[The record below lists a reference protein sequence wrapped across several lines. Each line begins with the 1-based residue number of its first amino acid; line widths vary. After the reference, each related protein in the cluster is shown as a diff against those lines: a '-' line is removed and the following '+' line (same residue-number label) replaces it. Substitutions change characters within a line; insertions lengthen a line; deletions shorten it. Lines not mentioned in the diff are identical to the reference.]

1 MTTQTS
7 AQPPIAAFLKHVPL
21 FAQLPAALVN
31 RLAQDFRQFAYPRG
45 NIIFHQGETG
55 RALYII
61 VSGKVRIYK
70 TTPDG
75 RETTTNI
82 FTTGDVFGEFA
93 IFDQLPRSASA
104 KTLTK
109 CDLLQIGDADFMRHF
124 CANPELALATVRLL
138 AGKTRWTAAIAE
150 ALAHYDA
157 ANRLVRILLLY
168 VEQFGEKQSEQK
180 YVLNWGLTQSD
191 LASLLGVRRE
201 WLNQILTQWR
211 KHKLLTFEQGTLT
224 VLNLPR
230 LLGETER
237 DARSKGRGGRRQ

>member
-1 MTTQTS
+1 MITTQS
-7 AQPPIAAFLKHVPL
+7 AAQPPSAAFLKRVLL
-21 FAQLPAALVN
+21 FAQLPDDLVN
-31 RLAQDFRQFAYPRG
+31 RMAQDFRQFTYPRG
-45 NIIFHQGETG
+45 NIIFHQGEVG

-61 VSGKVRIYK
+61 ASGKVRIFK

-82 FTTGDVFGEFA
+82 FTTGDIFGEFA

-109 CDLLQIGDADFMRHF
+109 CDLLQISDVDFMRHF
-124 CANPELALATVRLL
+124 CTRSELAVATAQLL
-138 AGKTRWTAAIAE
+138 AGKARWTAMIAE
-150 ALAHYDA
+150 ALAQYDTTS
-157 ANRLVRILLLY
+157 RLVRILLLY
-168 VEQFGEKQSEQK
+168 VEQFGEKQTESK
-180 YVLNWGLTQSD
+180 YVLEWGLTQSD

-211 KHKLLTFEQGTLT
+211 KRKLLTFEEGTLT

-230 LLGETER
+230 LLAETK
-237 DARSKGRGGRRQ
+237 S